1 MTGPANGFQLSWNIP
16 LVCQERKHQW
26 RLRSE
31 RNVKVYRTDF
41 NCLLA
46 IFVHAGA
53 NCRDAQAALMILC
66 TLFQK
71 KNQDSLIY
79 IYEEHEVA
87 IHIDGTVFVYRFYVL

>member
-53 NCRDAQAALMILC
+53 NCRDDQAALMILC

-71 KNQDSLIY
+71 TPSFTYMRNMRYTYRRDCICISFLCP
-79 IYEEHEVA
+79 
-87 IHIDGTVFVYRFYVL
+87 IDD